1 MTPAQKWTAADVMYN
16 EPGGSFRSWLVVQT
30 GRQDRVGDLARDVR
44 ADRCL
49 GQKRTPGA
57 ILRHMQAAHYPCD
70 GAIESFRAALAEWK
84 VAKPTVVADLPQRLP
99 EPTPVLDGLLGPEP
113 ARDYSDEP
121 F

>member
-30 GRQDRVGDLARDVR
+30 DRQDRVGDLARDLR

-70 GAIESFRAALAEWK
+70 GAIESFKAALAEWK
-84 VAKPTVVADLPQRLP
+84 VAKAAEPATTTPTLDELVGPQR
-99 EPTPVLDGLLGPEP
+99 TV
-113 ARDYSDEP
+113 DYSGEP

>member
-30 GRQDRVGDLARDVR
+30 DRQDRVGDLARDVR
-44 ADRCL
+44 ADKCL

-70 GAIESFRAALAEWK
+70 GAIESFKAALDEWK
-84 VAKPTVVADLPQRLP
+84 RSTATPVDASTSLAKPT
-99 EPTPVLDGLLGPEP
+99 PTLDGLLGPTP
-113 ARDYSDEP
+113 ARSYQDEP

>member
-84 VAKPTVVADLPQRLP
+84 VAKATEPVPQ
-99 EPTPVLDGLLGPEP
+99 PTPVLDGLLGPAP
-113 ARDYSDEP
+113 SHDYSGEP

>member
-30 GRQDRVGDLARDVR
+30 DRQDRVGDLARDVR

-84 VAKPTVVADLPQRLP
+84 VAKATEPTQK
-99 EPTPVLDGLLGPEP
+99 PTPVLDGLLGPAP
-113 ARDYSDEP
+113 SHDYSSEP